1 MQAEETSTATGSAL
15 GPLVSI
21 ALCTYNGERFLV
33 PQLDSILAQDYEHL
47 EIIVVDDAS
56 SDGTWAILQE
66 YAARE
71 PRMRAIRNESNLG
84 HLRNF
89 ERALAQCSGDYIAP
103 ADQDD
108 IWLPGKISRLLSI
121 APLHAAVYCDSLLI
135 DESGRSLGRRV
146 SERLRRY
153 SGRDPSVF
161 VFFNCASG
169 HAMLLQRETVK
180 RALPFPDV
188 EAHDWWLA
196 FVAASLGGIAY
207 LDEVLVHYR
216 RHAEAI
222 THLGRERTGPRTRD
236 SRAEFNR
243 RRRHLAALQTFASP
257 HQAYFRAL
265 LEAWEARSTK
275 RWSASL
281 FWLLFQKRNTIFF
294 VRDSK
299 PLLRLRKMLSHS
311 RGLQPGLAST
321 SGST

>member
-1 MQAEETSTATGSAL
+1 MS
-15 GPLVSI
+15 PLVSI

-33 PQLDSILAQDYEHL
+33 QQLDSILAQDYEHL
-47 EIIVVDDAS
+47 EIIAVDDAS
-56 SDGTWAILQE
+56 SDGTWDILQD
-66 YAARE
+66 YSARE
-71 PRMRAIRNESNLG
+71 PRMRVIRNESNLG

-89 ERALAQCSGDYIAP
+89 ERALAHCSGDYIAP

-121 APLHAAVYCDSLLI
+121 APRHAAVYCDSLLI
-135 DESGRSLGRRV
+135 DESGRSLGQRV

-207 LDEVLVHYR
+207 LDEVLVHFR
-216 RHAEAI
+216 RHASAT
-222 THLGRERTGPRTRD
+222 THLGRPREERKQLNPRVEFERRKRHLTALQAFPAPHQSFFQKLYRAWDSRTRTPW
-236 SRAEFNR
+236 S
-243 RRRHLAALQTFASP
+243 AALFWIL
-257 HQAYFRAL
+257 FR
-265 LEAWEARSTK
+265 K
-275 RWSASL
+275 RE
-281 FWLLFQKRNTIFF
+281 TVFF
-294 VRDSK
+294 VRDSGR
-299 PLLRLRKMLSHS
+299 LLRLKKIFAHS
-311 RGLQPGLAST
+311 RGVKS
-321 SGST
+321 